1 MIYQEVSRVL
11 EALRKKLQDVFAVV
25 EYPDHIDALESLVLG
40 KRLSMRVVFNS
51 GIRAAL
57 FLTMR
62 AAGSG
67 EGAGDGY
74 CGSGDGLGSE
84 SALRVSHG

>member
-1 MIYQEVSRVL
+1 M
-11 EALRKKLQDVFAVV
+11 FAAA
-25 EYPDHIDALESLVLG
+25 EHPDHIESLESLVLG

-51 GIRAAL
+51 GIRATL

-62 AAGSG
+62 AAGIG
-67 EGAGDGY
+67 EGAGDAN
-74 CGSGDGLGSE
+74 CGSGDWSGSE